1 MTGNRR
7 PTTRRA
13 ALLVGIIALALVGAG
28 CSSDSTAG
36 DPSPAQSTPL
46 TIDGPALATLVE
58 QMAEEMQAPGVAV
71 QVRSPQGDFDELY
84 GTTELDGGRPIT
96 FADHVR
102 VGSNT
107 KTFTGTAILQMV
119 QEGKLNLDEPVSQY
133 IDGVPDGENIPIR
146 LLLNMRSGLFN
157 YSETLELNESLD
169 ETPEAEW
176 TPQDLLDLAFSN
188 PPYFAPGEGYHYSN
202 TNTVL
207 LGLIA
212 EKLDGK
218 PLPQVFEDRFYAP
231 LGLTGSSFPPS
242 DTSAIP
248 DPFARGYMFG
258 TNVETMDD
266 PALPAAQ
273 QEQAA
278 AGTLLPYDVT
288 DENPSWTWAAGQMI
302 STADDLTTWAR
313 ALGDGSLLD
322 ETTQQERLDS
332 IETVNPDDPNSP
344 GYGYNLA
351 KLGPMYGHTG
361 ELPGYNSFMGY
372 DPQTQLS
379 IVVWSNLGSAAD
391 GRPVATTIAR
401 ELIGAVYPQSP

>member
-1 MTGNRR
+1 M
-7 PTTRRA
+7 
-13 ALLVGIIALALVGAG
+13 ALALVGAG

-36 DPSPAQSTPL
+36 DPSPAESTQL
-46 TIDGPALATLVE
+46 TIDGPALTTLVE

-71 QVRSPQGDFDELY
+71 QVRSPQGEFDELY

-96 FADHVR
+96 FDDHVR

-107 KTFTGTAILQMV
+107 KTFTGTAILQLV
-119 QEGKLNLDEPVSQY
+119 QEGKLSLDDPVAQY

-157 YSETLELNESLD
+157 YSETLALNESLD
-169 ETPEAEW
+169 KTPEAEW

-202 TNTVL
+202 TNSVL
-207 LGLIA
+207 LGLII
-212 EKLDGK
+212 EQLDGK
-218 PLPQVFEDRFYAP
+218 PLPQVFQDRFYGP

-266 PALPAAQ
+266 PALPPAE
-273 QEQAA
+273 QEEAA
-278 AGTLLPYDVT
+278 AGTLLPNDVT

-302 STADDLTTWAR
+302 STADDLTTWVR

-322 ETTQQERLDS
+322 EQMQQERLDS

-351 KLGPMYGHTG
+351 QLGPMYGHTG

-391 GRPVATTIAR
+391 GRPVATSIAR
-401 ELIGAVYPQSP
+401 ELIGAIYPQSP

>member
-1 MTGNRR
+1 M
-7 PTTRRA
+7 
-13 ALLVGIIALALVGAG
+13 ALALVGAG

-36 DPSPAQSTPL
+36 DPSPAESTQL
-46 TIDGPALATLVE
+46 TIDGPALTTLVE

-71 QVRSPQGDFDELY
+71 QVRSPQGEFDELY

-96 FADHVR
+96 FDDHVR

-107 KTFTGTAILQMV
+107 KTFTGTAILQLV
-119 QEGKLNLDEPVSQY
+119 QEGKLSLDDPVAQY

-157 YSETLELNESLD
+157 YSETLALNESLD
-169 ETPEAEW
+169 KTPEAEW

-207 LGLIA
+207 LGLII
-212 EKLDGK
+212 EQLDGK
-218 PLPQVFEDRFYAP
+218 PLPQVFQDRFYGP

-266 PALPAAQ
+266 PALAPAE
-273 QEQAA
+273 QEEAA
-278 AGTLLPYDVT
+278 AGTLLPNDVT

-302 STADDLTTWAR
+302 STADDLTTWVR

-322 ETTQQERLDS
+322 EQMQQERLDS

-351 KLGPMYGHTG
+351 QLGPMYGHTG

-391 GRPVATTIAR
+391 GRPVATSIAR
-401 ELIGAVYPQSP
+401 ELIGAIYPQSP

>member
-1 MTGNRR
+1 M
-7 PTTRRA
+7 
-13 ALLVGIIALALVGAG
+13 ALALVGAG

-36 DPSPAQSTPL
+36 DPSPAESTQL
-46 TIDGPALATLVE
+46 TIDGPALTTLVE

-71 QVRSPQGDFDELY
+71 QVRSPQGEFDELY

-96 FADHVR
+96 FDDHVR

-107 KTFTGTAILQMV
+107 KTFTGTAILQLV
-119 QEGKLNLDEPVSQY
+119 QEGKLSLDDPVAQY

-157 YSETLELNESLD
+157 YSETLALNESLD
-169 ETPEAEW
+169 KTPEAEW

-207 LGLIA
+207 LGLII
-212 EKLDGK
+212 EQLDGK
-218 PLPQVFEDRFYAP
+218 PLPQVFQDRFYGP

-266 PALPAAQ
+266 PALPPAE
-273 QEQAA
+273 QEEAA
-278 AGTLLPYDVT
+278 AGTLLPNDVT

-302 STADDLTTWAR
+302 STADDLTTWVR

-322 ETTQQERLDS
+322 EQMQQERLDS

-351 KLGPMYGHTG
+351 QLGPMYGHTG

-391 GRPVATTIAR
+391 GRPVATSIAR
-401 ELIGAVYPQSP
+401 ELIGAIYPQSP